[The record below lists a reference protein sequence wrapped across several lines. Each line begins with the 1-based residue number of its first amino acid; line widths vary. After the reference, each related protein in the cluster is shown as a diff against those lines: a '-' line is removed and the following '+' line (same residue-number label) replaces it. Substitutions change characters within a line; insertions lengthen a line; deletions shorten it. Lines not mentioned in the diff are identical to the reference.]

1 MTTPTTP
8 ANPDP
13 SAKIPPAPA
22 PAGPKNVTVKAG
34 KTFILL
40 NGTTVTMLKS
50 ATADTRIFTDWTV
63 NTYPDLATAQA
74 AITAN
79 KWTYIP
85 PAPSK

>member
-1 MTTPTTP
+1 
-8 ANPDP
+8 
-13 SAKIPPAPA
+13 
-22 PAGPKNVTVKAG
+22 
-34 KTFILL
+34 
-40 NGTTVTMLKS
+40 MLKS

-79 KWTYIP
+79 KWTYTP

>member
-1 MTTPTTP
+1 MATPPTP
-8 ANPDP
+8 
-13 SAKIPPAPA
+13 PPAPLA
-22 PAGPKNVTVKAG
+22 PPPAAPVGPKDVTVKAG

-50 ATADTRIFTDWTV
+50 AAEDTRIYTNWTV

-79 KWTYIP
+79 KWTYTPP
-85 PAPSK
+85 PASK

>member
-1 MTTPTTP
+1 MENPIPT
-8 ANPDP
+8 
-13 SAKIPPAPA
+13 SFKIPVPNTPA
-22 PAGPKNVTVKAG
+22 PAGPRNVTVKDG
-34 KTFILL
+34 QTFIIL

>member
-1 MTTPTTP
+1 MATPATPTP
-8 ANPDP
+8 
-13 SAKIPPAPA
+13 PPAA
-22 PAGPKNVTVKAG
+22 PAGPKDVTVKAG

-50 ATADTRIFTDWTV
+50 AAEDTRIYTNWTV
-63 NTYPDLATAQA
+63 NPYPDLATAQA

-79 KWTYIP
+79 KWTYTP

>member
-8 ANPDP
+8 ANPNP
-13 SAKIPPAPA
+13 STKVPPAPA
-22 PAGPKNVTVKAG
+22 PAGPRNVTVKAG
-34 KTFILL
+34 QTFIIL

-50 ATADTRIFTDWTV
+50 TTVDTRIFTDWTV

-79 KWTYIP
+79 KWTYTP
-85 PAPSK
+85 PATSK

>member
-1 MTTPTTP
+1 MATTP
-8 ANPDP
+8 
-13 SAKIPPAPA
+13 PPASPKLPPLEA

-50 ATADTRIFTDWTV
+50 ATEDTRIYTNWTV